1 MPKEYL
7 QVYRILSNQ
16 PLHINEIA
24 KKLEKSINEVI
35 PVITMMEIEGYAY
48 QPQTNYFMRNV
59 GAGELEEQE

>member
-1 MPKEYL
+1 MEDIEIARNTKL
-7 QVYRILSNQ
+7 AN
-16 PLHINEIA
+16 INEIA
-24 KKLEKSINEVI
+24 KNLEKSINEVI